1 MPRRSPADD
10 GRDTTPAT
18 APTGRN
24 ENRVVAAE
32 RFLRSLARHGV
43 EYLFSNLGTDHA
55 PLLETASRLR
65 AENDGDVI
73 PEFVVVPHEF
83 PAMSAA
89 HGYAAATGRPQAVL
103 VHVDVGTQ
111 NLGAAMHNAHRA
123 SVPVYVIAGLAPV
136 THQGHLGSRDHPVHY
151 AQDVFDQP
159 GIVREY
165 CRWETEY
172 RPPADPDEV
181 VVRGLERA
189 TSAEPGPVYLSATR
203 EALET
208 PIAPTDD
215 MQESPRAVRATG
227 ADADTVSDL
236 AETISAA
243 DAPVVVTSDYGRP
256 PADEAVETLVSFA
269 EAAGTGVVE
278 HAPTR
283 LCFPRNHELHVGFDP
298 GRAFEDADLVLL
310 VASDVPWT
318 PADTAPNPEATVVQ
332 IDTDPTK
339 PHYPQWSFPVD
350 WTVKSDPVTTLADV
364 TERLDPADR
373 PGGRELW
380 RELSDQLRVE
390 RAATV
395 RDDREAGRL
404 TPTTLS
410 DALNDIVDESTVIVE
425 DAVTSRSAIL
435 EHLAMTEPGSY
446 FWKGGAG
453 LGWAGGAGVGVKLAR
468 PDARVVNLVGDGS
481 YLFAHPTAS
490 AWLAAEYDAPT
501 LTVIY
506 NNRGWNAVRSSTVT
520 QHPDGYA
527 ADAGVPESRFG
538 IVPDLSTPAAS
549 VGAFTRIVEEPTE
562 LSDALAAATAAVD
575 DGTPAVLD
583 VRVEP

>member
-1 MPRRSPADD
+1 MPRRSPGDD
-10 GRDTTPAT
+10 KPNNTPAT
-18 APTGRN
+18 ASTDGD
-24 ENRVVAAE
+24 ENRMVAAE

-65 AENDGDVI
+65 TEGEGDAI

-83 PAMSAA
+83 TAMSAA
-89 HGYAAATGRPQAVL
+89 HGYAAVTGRPQAVL

-111 NLGAAMHNAHRA
+111 NIGAAMHNAHRA
-123 SVPVYVIAGLAPV
+123 NVPVYVVAGLAPV
-136 THQGHLGSRDHPVHY
+136 THAGYVGSRDHPVHY

-165 CRWETEY
+165 CRWEMEY
-172 RPPADPDEV
+172 RPPTDPEEV

-208 PIAPTDD
+208 DVSLRVS
-215 MQESPRAVRATG
+215 QRQSPRTVRAAG
-227 ADADTVSDL
+227 ADAGTVGDL
-236 AETISAA
+236 AEIISTA
-243 DAPVVVTSDYGRP
+243 DAPIVITSSYGRP
-256 PADEAVETLVSFA
+256 PSRGAVETLVSFA
-269 EAAGTGVVE
+269 ETAGAGVVE
-278 HAPTR
+278 HSPTR
-283 LCFPRNHELHVGFDP
+283 LCFPRDHELHIGFDP
-298 GRAFEDADLVLL
+298 GRVLEDADLVLL
-310 VASDVPWT
+310 IASDVPWT
-318 PADTAPNPEATVVQ
+318 PADTAPDPEATIIQ
-332 IDTDPTK
+332 IDTDPSK

-350 WTVKSDPVTTLADV
+350 QTVKGDPVTTLSDV
-364 TERLDPADR
+364 TERLDPAER
-373 PGGRELW
+373 AAGLNLW
-380 RELSDQLRVE
+380 REFSQELRTE
-390 RAATV
+390 RTATV
-395 RDDREAGRL
+395 QDDREANTL
-404 TPTTLS
+404 TPATLS
-410 DALNDIVDESTVIVE
+410 SALNDVVDESTVIVE

-435 EHLAMTEPGSY
+435 RQLTMTEPGSY

-468 PDARVVNLVGDGS
+468 PDARVISLVGDGS

-506 NNRGWNAVRSSTVT
+506 NNRGWNAVRSSTVK
-520 QHPDGYA
+520 QHPSGHA
-527 ADAGVPESRFG
+527 ADVGVPESQFET
-538 IVPDLSTPAAS
+538 VPDLSTPATS
-549 VGAFTRIVEEPTE
+549 VGAFTRIVEDPAE
-562 LSDALAAATAAVD
+562 LSDALATATAAVD

-583 VRVEP
+583 VRIEP